1 VGKAPVERAMEVVIF
16 IGIPGAGKS
25 TFYRQRFFDTH
36 VRINLDMLG
45 TRHRERTLF
54 QACLACGQD
63 VVIDNTNPTAADR
76 ARYIGSAKAAGA
88 RITGF
93 YFRSRV
99 SEAMRRNA
107 EREGVQRVPDKAIFG
122 IAGRLERPALSEGFD
137 ALFYVRCTGSGEFSV
152 EEWKDDV
159 R

>member
-1 VGKAPVERAMEVVIF
+1 M
-16 IGIPGAGKS
+16 GIQGAGKS
-25 TFYRQRFFDTH
+25 AFYRQRFSDTH
-36 VRINLDMLG
+36 VRINLDMLR

-76 ARYIGSAKAAGA
+76 GRYIGPAKAAGA

-93 YFRSRV
+93 YFRSRI
-99 SEAMRRNA
+99 SEAMRRNV
-107 EREGVQRVPDKAIFG
+107 EREGLQRVPDKAIPG
-122 IAGRLERPALSEGFD
+122 IAGRLELPALSEGFE

-152 EEWKDDV
+152 AEWKDDI